1 MTQPVRLQLS
11 RRKGF
16 GLQAWSREV
25 NGLPAVR
32 VSRPGPFGNP
42 FTVSGCRDAGFSG
55 SDAELAARCVGAFR
69 VWLGPHWRENWDG
82 EESERRRAYLLSRL
96 SDLRGHNLACWCALD
111 GGPCHADVLLEIVNP
126 GAEARDA

>member
-16 GLQAWSREV
+16 SLQAWSREV

-42 FTVSGCRDAGFSG
+42 FTIAGCRDAGFSG
-55 SDAELAARCVGAFR
+55 SDVDLAERCVGAFR
-69 VWLGPHWRENWDG
+69 VWVGPHWRENWDG
-82 EESERRRAYLLSRL
+82 EDSERCRAHLLSHL
-96 SDLRGHNLACWCALD
+96 SALRGHNLACWCAPSD
-111 GGPCHADVLLEIVNP
+111 PCHADVLLELAN
-126 GAEARDA
+126 G